1 MSTNIYIYYKVAAA
15 SAQEF
20 DRAAAA
26 MQAELSLQHQI
37 NTSLKRSAEIKDEH
51 HTWME
56 VYSSVPP
63 DFVQVIERAVAQHG
77 LTALID
83 GPRHTEFFVNISSCA

>member
-15 SAQEF
+15 RAQEF
-20 DRAAAA
+20 DRAAAK

-37 NTSLKRSAEIKDEH
+37 NTALKRSAEMKDEQ

-63 DFVQVIERAVAQHG
+63 DFMQLIDEAVARHG
-77 LTALID
+77 LAALIES
-83 GPRHTEFFVNISSCA
+83 PRHTEFFVNISSCA

>member
-1 MSTNIYIYYKVAAA
+1 MSTNLYIYYKVAA
-15 SAQEF
+15 SRAQEF
-20 DRAAAA
+20 DHAAAA

-37 NTSLKRSAEIKDEH
+37 NTALKRSAEIKDEH

-63 DFVQVIERAVAQHG
+63 DFAQVIAQAVAKHG
-77 LTALID
+77 LADFID